1 MDHEVSNKGLSVVS
15 TVHFVK
21 VFEMCFMTEQLAFKA
36 TKRKDRAEEE
46 GWLQNE
52 KTEKQRCNSSN
63 LGTKN
68 WLCAIPEGTNF
79 WLLFEVSHFP
89 KKA

>member
-52 KTEKQRCNSSN
+52 KTEKTAR
-63 LGTKN
+63 
-68 WLCAIPEGTNF
+68 
-79 WLLFEVSHFP
+79 LL
-89 KKA
+89 ATL